1 MRYSTFTSVYK
12 VWEIQRVL
20 YTHVGSDW
28 YLLSVPR
35 PQVVLGT
42 SLWGEAAI

>member
-20 YTHVGSDW
+20 YTHGFRLVPSECSMVTGAAW
-28 YLLSVPR
+28 YLS
-35 PQVVLGT
+35 LG
-42 SLWGEAAI
+42 

>member
-20 YTHVGSDW
+20 YTHGFR
-28 YLLSVPR
+28 LVPSECSR